1 MSLSQKLRSWLTG
14 LEEQH
19 SGCLYGKDSL
29 PLILLLKKVLSKVLI
44 PEETEKKIARAAS
57 DGVVVYA
64 VKQQSQLNTLIIRE
78 SARTRGFPRPT
89 FSHDTNMLFWQ
100 PFGKALRTILAL
112 ILLPLSRR
120 RSTGPRER
128 SFVRKSVRR
137 SESVVVHL
145 GMSELTPNKHVED
158 GLSQLLYA
166 QWEMDRPVLVVPAL
180 VSYGR
185 RRDMERES
193 VINILFGQTEGT
205 GTIRRVIT
213 FFRYSNKASLVCAE
227 PVNLKSF
234 LADNKDLSREE
245 MINHLRGD
253 LIERIDEEKTATVG
267 PILKSRQEMVS
278 LVLKDE
284 KVRQAIEQR
293 GIENRKGYDAAFKEA
308 RRYLNEIASDYSEMF
323 IELWDKVL
331 GWLWNNIYDGVIV
344 DRDGMTKIRNLSKK
358 MPFVVVPCHRSH
370 IDYLLLS
377 YVFYKHNIQMPF
389 IAAGTNMLFW
399 PLGSVFR
406 KSGAFFLRRSFRGN
420 ELYGEVFNGY
430 LNVLLKEGLPVE
442 FFIEGGRSRTG
453 KMIMP
458 RYGLL
463 SMIIQAYASGA
474 CEDLA
479 IIPVYLGYDRIIEEK
494 AYLKELGGE
503 QKHDESA
510 SDVIKSGKV
519 LRKRYGHVYVNIGEP
534 ILMKQYLESQEKTY
548 EGMSTEERQRL
559 YRKIGYEIVLNID
572 QVSVVTPFSLLSAGF
587 LWSDRRGISVD
598 DLMEVL
604 GHFRDYLLARKVRFS
619 ETFGD
624 MEKAVTSALGLFEE
638 SRLISRVGEDE
649 DLPDEGEEVVYSLPE
664 ENRLNLEY
672 YKNNILHYFVPACF
686 LAASVAL
693 HREDVLSLQEIM
705 EDYRFFKK
713 MFRHEFIFD
722 DRVDDLDEIREVLLY
737 LSQKGMVSISGGE
750 AGGFASIEVKG
761 KGKRNLIPFAG
772 LIRNYIESYWVVVRA
787 CAYLA
792 QGRMPE
798 KDFLK
803 KIRGLGERMFQK
815 GEIRRSE
822 ALSQSNYANA
832 LRFLEDMGIA
842 GMTEEAVKGE
852 KRPVRYWSLSEDRT
866 LLEGLRRRLFRFL

>member
-1 MSLSQKLRSWLTG
+1 MIKTWLSG
-14 LEEQH
+14 LEEQY
-19 SGCLYGKDSL
+19 SGCLYGKDNIIL
-29 PLILLLKKVLSKVLI
+29 QLLLKKVLSKVLV
-44 PEETEKKIARAAS
+44 PEETEKEIAKSAS
-57 DGVVVYA
+57 EGVVVYA
-64 VKQQSQLNTLIIRE
+64 IKQQSQLNTLIIRE
-78 SARTRGFPRPT
+78 AAASHGFPRPSFT
-89 FSHDTNMLFWQ
+89 HDTNMLFWQ

-112 ILLPLSRR
+112 LILPLFRR
-120 RSTGPRER
+120 PIPDPRQR
-128 SFVRKSVRR
+128 AFVRKSVRR
-137 SESVVVHL
+137 GEAVIIHL
-145 GMSELTPNKHVED
+145 GMSELSPNKQVED

-166 QWEMDRPVLVVPAL
+166 QWEMDRPVLVVPTL
-180 VSYGR
+180 VTYGR
-185 RRDMERES
+185 RRDLERES
-193 VINILFGQTEGT
+193 LINILFGQTEGT
-205 GTIRRVIT
+205 GPLRRVIT
-213 FFRYSNKASLVCAE
+213 FFRYSNKASLLSAE
-227 PVNLKSF
+227 PVNLREF
-234 LADNKDLSREE
+234 LAENKDLSREE
-245 MINHLRGD
+245 MIDRLRGD
-253 LIERIDEEKTATVG
+253 LLERIDEEKTATVG
-267 PILKSRQEMVS
+267 PILKSRQEMIS
-278 LVLKDE
+278 MVLKDE
-284 KVRQAIEQR
+284 QIRRAIEQR
-293 GIENRKGYDAAFKEA
+293 GSENRKGNEAALKEA
-308 RRYLNEIASDYSEMF
+308 RRYLNEIASDYSELF
-323 IELWDKVL
+323 VELWDKVL

-344 DRDGMTKIRNLSKK
+344 DRDGMTKVRNLSKK

-377 YVFYKHNIQMPF
+377 YVFYKNNIQMPF

-430 LNVLLKEGLPVE
+430 LNVLLKEGLPIE

-463 SMIIQAYASGA
+463 SMIIQAYAGGA

-503 QKHDESA
+503 QKQDEKA
-510 SDVIKSGKV
+510 TDVIKSGKV

-534 ILMKQYLESQEKTY
+534 ILMKSYLESQEKKY
-548 EGMSTEERQRL
+548 ADMPTEERQRL

-572 QVSVVTPFSLLSAGF
+572 RVSVVTPFSLLSAGF
-587 LWSDRRGISVD
+587 LWSDRRGMSVD
-598 DLMEVL
+598 DLTEVL
-604 GHFRDYLLARKVRFS
+604 GHFRDYLQARKVRFS

-624 MEKAVTSALGLFEE
+624 MDKAVASALSLFEE
-638 SRLISRVGEDE
+638 ANLISRVGDEE
-649 DLPDEGEEVVYSLPE
+649 DLPEEGEEAVYSLPE

-672 YKNNILHYFVPACF
+672 YKNNILHHFVPASF

-722 DRVDDLDEIREVLLY
+722 DRVDDLEEIRDVLLY
-737 LSQKGMVSISGGE
+737 LSQKNMVSIGGGE
-750 AGGFASIEVKG
+750 AGKIASVEVKG
-761 KGKRNLIPFAG
+761 KGKRNLVPFAG

-787 CAYLA
+787 CAYLV
-792 QGRMPE
+792 QGRLSDKE
-798 KDFLK
+798 FTK
-803 KIRGLGERMFQK
+803 KIRGLGERMYQK

-832 LRFLEDMGIA
+832 LRFLEDVGIIS
-842 GMTEEAVKGE
+842 MTEEMVKGE
-852 KRPVRYWSLSEDRT
+852 KRPVRYWSISEDRT
-866 LLEGLRRRLFRFL
+866 ALEGLRRRMFRFL

>member
-1 MSLSQKLRSWLTG
+1 MSFSQMLKSWLSG
-14 LEEQH
+14 LEEQY
-19 SGCLYGKDSL
+19 SGCLYAKDSI
-29 PLILLLKKVLSKVLI
+29 PLLLLLKKVLSKVHV
-44 PEETEKKIARAAS
+44 PEETEKKIAKAAS
-57 DGVVVYA
+57 EGVVVYA
-64 VKQQSQLNTLIIRE
+64 IKQQSQLNALIIRE
-78 SARTRGFPRPT
+78 SAAARGFPRPS
-89 FSHDTNMLFWQ
+89 FAHDTNMLFWQ
-100 PFGKALRTILAL
+100 PFGKAIRTILAL
-112 ILLPLSRR
+112 LLLPLFRR
-120 RSTGPRER
+120 QSPEPHPRA
-128 SFVRKSVRR
+128 FVRKSVRR
-137 SESVVVHL
+137 GDAVIVHL
-145 GMSELTPNKHVED
+145 GMSELTPNKQVED
-158 GLSQLLYA
+158 SLSQLLYA
-166 QWEMDRPVLVVPAL
+166 QWEMDRPVLVVPTL

-185 RRDMERES
+185 RRDIERES
-193 VINILFGQTEGT
+193 LINILFGQTEGT
-205 GTIRRVIT
+205 GTMRRVIT
-213 FFRYSNKASLVCAE
+213 FFRYSNKASLLCAG
-227 PVNLKSF
+227 PVNLREF
-234 LADNKDLSREE
+234 LAENKDLSREE
-245 MINHLRGD
+245 MIDRLRGE

-267 PILKSRQEMVS
+267 PILKSRQELISM
-278 LVLKDE
+278 VLKDE
-284 KVRQAIEQR
+284 QVQRAIEQR
-293 GIENRKGYDAAFKEA
+293 GSGNRKGYEAALKEA
-308 RRYLNEIASDYSEMF
+308 KRYLNEIASDYSEMY

-331 GWLWNNIYDGVIV
+331 GWLWNNIYDGVVV

-399 PLGSVFR
+399 PLGAVFR

-430 LNVLLKEGLPVE
+430 LNILLQEGLPIE

-463 SMIIQAYASGA
+463 SMIIQAYAGGA

-503 QKHDESA
+503 QKKDEKA
-510 SDVIKSGKV
+510 TDVIKSGKV

-534 ILMKQYLESQEKTY
+534 ILMKQYLESQDKTY
-548 EGMSTEERQRL
+548 AEMSTEERQRL
-559 YRKIGYEIVLNID
+559 YRKTGYEIVLNID
-572 QVSVVTPFSLLSAGF
+572 KVSVVTPFSLLSAGF

-604 GHFRDYLLARKVRFS
+604 GHFRDYLQARKVRFS

-624 MEKAVTSALGLFEE
+624 MDKAVTSALGLFEE
-638 SRLISRVGEDE
+638 SNLISRVGEDE

-672 YKNNILHYFVPACF
+672 YKNNILHYFVPVCF

-722 DRVDDLDEIREVLLY
+722 DRVDDLEEIREVLLY
-737 LSQKGMVSISGGE
+737 LSQKGMVAISGGE
-750 AGGFASIEVKG
+750 AGKFASIEVKG
-761 KGKRNLIPFAG
+761 KGKRNLVPFAG
-772 LIRNYIESYWVVVRA
+772 LIRNYIESYWVVVRS
-787 CAYLA
+787 CAYLVH
-792 QGRMPE
+792 GRLPDRE
-798 KDFLK
+798 FTK
-803 KIRGLGERMFQK
+803 KIRGLGERMYQK

-822 ALSQSNYANA
+822 SLTQSNYANA
-832 LRFLEDMGIA
+832 LRFLEDMGIVSA
-842 GMTEEAVKGE
+842 TEEAEKGE
-852 KRPVRYWSLSEDRT
+852 KRPVRYWSISENRT
-866 LLEGLRRRLFRFL
+866 ALEGLRRRLFRFL